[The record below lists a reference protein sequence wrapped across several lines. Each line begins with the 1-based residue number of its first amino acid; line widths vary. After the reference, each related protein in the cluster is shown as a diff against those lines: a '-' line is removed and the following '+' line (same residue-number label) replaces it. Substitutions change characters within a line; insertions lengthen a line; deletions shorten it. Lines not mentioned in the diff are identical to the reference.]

1 MEESKYTIKEIV
13 ELLNSVD
20 DLKSKVGKQMLEIAE
35 LENQLEFKYN
45 DMRYVLIKRQTLRD
59 IVSSLEDSVASGIVG
74 AEDYIGDIE
83 NYVSD
88 AQYSLGDAQ
97 SSVDNC
103 ISDIETLLEE
113 SDPNDE

>member
-35 LENQLEFKYN
+35 LENQVEFKYN

-59 IVSSLEDSVASGIVG
+59 IVSSLEDSVSNSICD
-74 AEDYIGDIE
+74 AESAIRDIE
-83 NYVSD
+83 SYVSD
-88 AQYSLGDAQ
+88 AEYSIGDAQ
-97 SSVDNC
+97 SSIGDC

>member
-1 MEESKYTIKEIV
+1 MEESKYTTKEIV

-45 DMRYVLIKRQTLRD
+45 DMRYVLIERQTLRD
-59 IVSSLEDSVASGIVG
+59 IVSSLEDSVSSGIVG

-83 NYVSD
+83 SYVSD

-97 SSVDNC
+97 SSLDNC
-103 ISDIETLLEE
+103 ISDIETILEE

>member
-20 DLKSKVGKQMLEIAE
+20 DLKSKVEKLSEDKVE
-35 LENQLEFKYN
+35 LEHQLEFKYN

-59 IVSSLEDSVASGIVG
+59 IVSSLEDSVSNSI
-74 AEDYIGDIE
+74 
-83 NYVSD
+83 
-88 AQYSLGDAQ
+88 GDAQ
-97 SSVDNC
+97 SSVGDC
-103 ISDIETLLEE
+103 INDIETILEE

>member
-20 DLKSKVGKQMLEIAE
+20 DLKSKVEKLSEDKVE
-35 LENQLEFKYN
+35 LEHQLEFKYN

-59 IVSSLEDSVASGIVG
+59 IVSSLEDSVSNSMSD
-74 AEDYIGDIE
+74 AENTIGDIE
-83 NYVSD
+83 SYISD
-88 AQYSLGDAQ
+88 AQYSIGDAQ
-97 SSVDNC
+97 SCVGDC
-103 ISDIETLLEE
+103 INDIETILEE